1 MERKTPWQRGSGR
14 GSQRVSME
22 EAMGGAAAGGMRRE
36 EKELG
41 TPIDCGV
48 GQGAGSGVRGRERRL
63 RRLMGGE
70 RSAAGSRAP
79 ENGGLAVGNYYR
91 RREADDRD
99 WWRFRGPS

>member
-48 GQGAGSGVRGRERRL
+48 GQGAGSGVRGREGRDLGVGQGAGSGLRGRERRL
-63 RRLMGGE
+63 RRLTAGE
-70 RSAAGSRAP
+70 R
-79 ENGGLAVGNYYR
+79 LCYM
-91 RREADDRD
+91 DT
-99 WWRFRGPS
+99 